1 MNMHATRLHRA
12 TFRRALGGLV
22 LFASATVATA
32 QADVMVTSD
41 YLRMGWEQVSAEVPY
56 GDLNLTTEKG
66 VEALRG
72 RVRSEAIKM
81 CGAPE
86 VGARN
91 ALNRNTCLDQ
101 VMTSAEPQIVKL
113 AGAARAR

>member
-1 MNMHATRLHRA
+1 MNLGQTLGA
-12 TFRRALGGLV
+12 FALL
-22 LFASATVATA
+22 ASATAATA

-41 YLRMGWEQVSAEVPY
+41 YLKMGWEQVSTQVPY
-56 GDLNLTTEKG
+56 GDLNLSTDKG
-66 VEALRG
+66 VEALRA

-91 ALNRNTCLDQ
+91 TMNRNTCLDS
-101 VMTSAEPQIVKL
+101 VMASAEPQIVKL
-113 AGAARAR
+113 AADARAR